1 MNLHKF
7 QLFTYIYFIILM
19 ITVIISSVIKKYDF
33 LLGIYLFTVPVLVV
47 GFITVWFQSNN
58 KHISKQGFSEKLIND
73 ILLHWIPFFTF
84 MYILFIV
91 QPKINNQL
99 WFWLG
104 YSFIIVSSIVY
115 FLNVIFPDKNIS
127 KINSLYSGVR
137 FGMGYKILQRTYK
150 YGGRS
155 ILNNKIKM
163 FENKTLNNAFT
174 GSLIGAGEIILLP
187 FDIFKIRMQTNPSLM
202 KGKNVLDLFQQ
213 EGLKLY
219 RGNEKRYNNRYNVN
233 LFLMSENEKFV
244 S

>member
-7 QLFTYIYFIILM
+7 QFFTYIYFIILM

-58 KHISKQGFSEKLIND
+58 KHISKQGFSEKLTND

-84 MYILFIV
+84 MYILFVV

-115 FLNVIFPDKNIS
+115 FLLNGGTKGIENNYNHSFVQMIIIFI
-127 KINSLYSGVR
+127 
-137 FGMGYKILQRTYK
+137 
-150 YGGRS
+150 S
-155 ILNNKIKM
+155 ILLLTTI
-163 FENKTLNNAFT
+163 FT
-174 GSLIGAGEIILLP
+174 YY
-187 FDIFKIRMQTNPSLM
+187 N
-202 KGKNVLDLFQQ
+202 
-213 EGLKLY
+213 LK
-219 RGNEKRYNNRYNVN
+219 
-233 LFLMSENEKFV
+233 
-244 S
+244 